1 MKQKAKDSNSKAMRE
16 KINEN
21 ERLAAENKGLVKELH
36 DLSESIH
43 EYQNQLTFSK
53 EDFDNE
59 KHELELL
66 QEAMEQEN
74 EDLKKQMQLRD
85 KQSIETKND
94 LAHLSKIIQDMTQ
107 LNNELN
113 EKVVDMNAQME
124 MLNSENF
131 ATKRKAE
138 NAEELE
144 KTLYEQTE
152 EHNNLLKL

>member
-66 QEAMEQEN
+66 QEAME
-74 EDLKKQMQLRD
+74 
-85 KQSIETKND
+85 
-94 LAHLSKIIQDMTQ
+94 
-107 LNNELN
+107 
-113 EKVVDMNAQME
+113 
-124 MLNSENF
+124 
-131 ATKRKAE
+131 
-138 NAEELE
+138 
-144 KTLYEQTE
+144 
-152 EHNNLLKL
+152 